1 MRAIKFLPAV
11 LLLVMGV
18 ARAAE
23 SPLDGKWVLA
33 SLTRN
38 GKADDAWKGA
48 VREHAGDKYT
58 MSKEGGKSVS
68 GTMKVDND
76 KKTIDMMP
84 NEGTY
89 KGKTLLGVYELDG
102 NTLKVSFAE
111 PGKERP
117 TNVSDGEGLTV
128 AVYTKK

>member
-1 MRAIKFLPAV
+1 MRATKFLPA
-11 LLLVMGV
+11 LLVV
-18 ARAAE
+18 LTCPAWAAD
-23 SPLDGKWVLA
+23 SPLDGKWLLE
-33 SLTRN
+33 SLNRN

-48 VREHAGDKYT
+48 VRENAGDKYT

-68 GTMKVDND
+68 GTMKVDAA

-102 NTLKVSFAE
+102 DTPDS
-111 PGKERP
+111 
-117 TNVSDGEGLTV
+117 
-128 AVYTKK
+128 